1 MWAVCVC
8 VWADADVWAASVRA
22 SVRANDVRADVRAND
37 VRANDVRAN
46 DVRSQTGA
54 EWAMGLRG
62 KLARQNNATHL
73 YDGVSQ

>member
-1 MWAVCVC
+1 MWVWVWAVCVC

-22 SVRANDVRADVRAND
+22 SVRANDVRAD